1 MEIAQQNEID
11 PEIEKIYS
19 DLESEV
25 DFKIRSFWSQKQN
38 EIEKSIKSMANQ
50 SFGPTY
56 RKPSTSKQVGQTVP
70 TAAVPA
76 QTKSLPW
83 FAGGIKGFLR
93 KLWHGDSASNPD
105 WKFNTVKES
114 FSINEYF
121 FIKSEIEN
129 ILFETEM
136 LQNDEIK
143 NLVSSIMISIKIA
156 VEKTKKYM
164 INKPNDSGYKLKNKR
179 KYERKTGTVETE
191 PAESIPEPEPTVNQ
205 APESTKEP
213 EPSESIPEPA
223 QEPELV
229 QEPAAP
235 QQTTKNK
242 VGNLNKSK
250 RNRKTEKQNFT
261 PNISF
266 DEMKLDNDKVI
277 ELAKNLNNIVND
289 ELSQYMGGGPLTTK
303 ERQVKKEI
311 EQQIIKMLSDN
322 GIEMTGKGYVAS
334 TEANAV
340 KLVQILKELG
350 GIESFYNW
358 TDVESYHGALPG
370 MLSKNTDDLI
380 EKTIKTF
387 KQKQSEDDLA
397 EPANESFNKYLN
409 DKNKL
414 SIKEKRDL
422 FKNLIK
428 ENDSYYVDRIALN
441 RIKDKKEK
449 IEFIKNLIHC

>member
-1 MEIAQQNEID
+1 MITAQNELD

-19 DLESEV
+19 DLESEI
-25 DFKIRSFWSQKQN
+25 DFKIRSFWSQKQS
-38 EIEKSIKSMANQ
+38 EIEKSIKTMAGQ

-56 RKPSTSKQVGQTVP
+56 RRPSTSKQIDQNVP
-70 TAAVPA
+70 LTAAPS

-114 FSINEYF
+114 FSVNEYF

-143 NLVSSIMISIKIA
+143 NLVSSIMISIKGA

-164 INKPNDSGYKLKNKR
+164 INKYMINKSSDSGYKFKNKR

-191 PAESIPEPEPTVNQ
+191 PVEQTPELAKEFEPVESTPKPSVNQ
-205 APESTKEP
+205 E
-213 EPSESIPEPA
+213 
-223 QEPELV
+223 V
-229 QEPAAP
+229 
-235 QQTTKNK
+235 QQTAKNK
-242 VGNLNKSK
+242 VGNLKTPKRTRKSK
-250 RNRKTEKQNFT
+250 ESLK
-261 PNISF
+261 NIPSLSI
-266 DEMKLDNDKVI
+266 DEMKMDDEKAS

-289 ELSQYMGGGPLTTK
+289 ELSQYMNSSLTTR
-303 ERQVKKEI
+303 ERQAKKEV
-311 EQQIIKMLSDN
+311 EQQIVKMLSDN
-322 GIEMTGKGYVAS
+322 GIEITGKDYVAS

-358 TDVESYHGALPG
+358 TDVEAYHSALPG
-370 MLSKNTDDLI
+370 MLSKNTDNLI
-380 EKTIKTF
+380 EKTIKMF
-387 KQKQSEDDLA
+387 KEKQSEDDTVDPL
-397 EPANESFNKYLN
+397 ANESFNKYLN

-428 ENDSYYVDRIALN
+428 ENNSYYANKITLN

-449 IEFIKNLIHC
+449 VKFIKNLIHC